1 MMNLIEQ
8 LQKNAGF
15 RDDYHFCTDGKTI
28 GYGRNVDNNPFTPN
42 EILMLGRE
50 DFDNEPMTRDE
61 AEDLL
66 VNDVNKATA
75 SIKEYFP
82 WSQLS
87 PARKA
92 VLVNMVI
99 DMGITGLLKFKKM
112 SRAIEL
118 QYYEK
123 AAVEMLLSAWAK
135 KEGLRAEQLIKQMY
149 TGDWEQA
156 VEYKPREI
164 RL

>member
-1 MMNLIEQ
+1 
-8 LQKNAGF
+8 
-15 RDDYHFCTDGKTI
+15 
-28 GYGRNVDNNPFTPN
+28 
-42 EILMLGRE
+42 
-50 DFDNEPMTRDE
+50 
-61 AEDLL
+61 
-66 VNDVNKATA
+66 
-75 SIKEYFP
+75 
-82 WSQLS
+82 
-87 PARKA
+87 
-92 VLVNMVI
+92 
-99 DMGITGLLKFKKM
+99 M